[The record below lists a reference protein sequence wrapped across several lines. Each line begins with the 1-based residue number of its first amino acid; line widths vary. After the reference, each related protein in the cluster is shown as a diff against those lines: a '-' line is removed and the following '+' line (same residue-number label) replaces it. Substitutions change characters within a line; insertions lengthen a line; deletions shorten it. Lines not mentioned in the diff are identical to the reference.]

1 MSTMQTP
8 ADVLANSYE
17 SQLTL
22 NPEDSVPPVEAYITA
37 DTRLNISYACAV
49 AGLTVLVSARIL
61 LPDGTV
67 INNSWSLVTTGDRSR
82 NAASYQLAE
91 GFLLSITAAI
101 SSSTGNMRAYVW
113 LRLQRAGLQVQLLTA
128 GYPTQGRILT
138 WPNPVIDN
146 ETDGVGAIV
155 SVTGTL
161 PPAGAEISEV
171 VPTNAMWELLS
182 FHYSLMTSSAA
193 ATRTTSLLADDGT
206 NVFWQGTQSG
216 SGQAA
221 SLTYQYTHFPGATQ
235 VAGQSVIDIFA
246 SPFGLKLMPGFRL
259 RSNTGLLQAGDQYS
273 APQYLVREWL
283 VP

>member
-8 ADVLANSYE
+8 ASVLANSYG
-17 SQLTL
+17 SQLVL
-22 NPEDSVPPVEAYITA
+22 NPEDSVPPVQAYITA
-37 DTRLNISYACAV
+37 DTKLNISYSCAV
-49 AGLTVLVSARIL
+49 AGLTLVASARIL
-61 LPDGTV
+61 LPDGT
-67 INNSWSLVTTGDRSR
+67 IKLNSWSISMVSDRSR
-82 NAASYQLAE
+82 NGIQYQLAE
-91 GFLLSITAAI
+91 GFLLSFALT
-101 SSSTGNMRAYVW
+101 SSVQAGNYRVFAW
-113 LRLQRAGLQVQLLTA
+113 ARLQQGGNQVQVLCS
-128 GYPTQGRILT
+128 GYPTQGRFLT
-138 WPNPVIDN
+138 WPQPIVEN
-146 ETDGVGAIV
+146 EQEGSGAIV

-161 PPAGAEISEV
+161 PAAGAEISET

-182 FHYSLMTSSAA
+182 FHYSLVTSAGA

-246 SPFGLKLMPGFRL
+246 TPIGLKLMPGYRL
-259 RSNTGLLQAGDQYS
+259 RTNTGLLQSGDQYS